1 MQQCSFVINRG
12 AKKGSQCSKRTRG
25 QYCYK
30 HSTSVAARGVDKAA
44 GVANDPIFQGPAAQ
58 KADVAA
64 PEKLKSSV
72 YAITLNSN
80 KPYDSMSDSDKQRF
94 KQFVD
99 WVCDENGGL
108 YDYISDST
116 SDDPRE
122 NIKEVICEHY
132 FESGSKLGLVHAHV
146 YLSLVHTGHMRILL
160 DDLRALAKKV
170 FGEKIFIGVIASS
183 NPDVAYRT
191 YIRKNTGRVDL

>member
-12 AKKGSQCSKRTRG
+12 AKKGTQCSTTTKG

-30 HSTSVAARGVDKAA
+30 HKDSVAARGVDKAA
-44 GVANDPIFQGPAAQ
+44 GVANDPIFHKPAE
-58 KADVAA
+58 VAKEE
-64 PEKLKSSV
+64 PTVKLKSSV
-72 YAITLNSN
+72 FAITINSN
-80 KPYDSMSDSDKQRF
+80 KAYETMSEADKLKF

-108 YDYISDST
+108 YDYIHDST

-122 NIKEVICEHY
+122 NIKELVCEHY
-132 FESGSKLGLVHAHV
+132 FESGTKLGKVHAHV

-160 DDLRALAKKV
+160 DDLRCLALKV
-170 FGEKIFIGVIASS
+170 FGERIFIGIIPSS
-183 NPDVAYRT
+183 SPEVAWRN
-191 YIRKNTGRVDL
+191 YIRKGDGKVDL